1 MHSLGNIIGNKSHHS
16 LLMRGVAGAM
26 AVEEAS
32 RLLISIF
39 GSTASNTC
47 QVMPIKNRVLLIAC
61 LSSVLEDDIK
71 KREKE
76 IVNSINRKIGECVV
90 EKIRFLA

>member
-1 MHSLGNIIGNKSHHS
+1 MHSLGNIIGNKDHHS
-16 LLMRGVAGAM
+16 SLMRGVSGAM

-32 RLLISIF
+32 KLLISIF
-39 GSTASNTC
+39 GSTARNTC
-47 QVMPIKNRVLLIAC
+47 QVMPIKNRILLIAC
-61 LSSVLEDDIK
+61 LSSVLEDEIK

-76 IVNSINRKIGECVV
+76 IIDNINRKIGECVV

>member
-1 MHSLGNIIGNKSHHS
+1 MHSLSNIIGNKSHHS
-16 LLMRGVAGAM
+16 TLMRGVSGAM
-26 AVEEAS
+26 AVEEAG

-39 GSTASNTC
+39 GSTANNTC

-71 KREKE
+71 KREKG
-76 IVNSINRKIGECVV
+76 IINDINRKIGEYVV